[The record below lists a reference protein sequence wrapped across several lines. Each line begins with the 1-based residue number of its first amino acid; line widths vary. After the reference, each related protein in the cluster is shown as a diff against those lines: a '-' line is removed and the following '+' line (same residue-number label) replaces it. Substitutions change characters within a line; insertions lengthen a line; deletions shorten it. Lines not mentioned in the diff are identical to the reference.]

1 MKKIGC
7 CLSLAV
13 LLGACDVHV
22 VHYEKDWKTADAAAD
37 VFHQYWTQGQFSA
50 MYAMSGELLRQ
61 HQTERDFVQAAEQ
74 AMQIYGPIKE
84 SHQLRAACVL
94 NQVSL
99 VYQTDFR
106 NGKASER
113 MIWQVRDDKAELL
126 SYEIVPGEVD
136 TSTLPDSSCSK

>member
-1 MKKIGC
+1 MKNIG

-13 LLGACDVHV
+13 LLGACDVHFG
-22 VHYEKDWKTADAAAD
+22 YYANDWKTADAAAD

-50 MYAMSGELLRQ
+50 MYGMSSEALKR

-84 SHQLRAACVL
+84 SHQLRAACVP
-94 NQVSL
+94 NQVRL

-113 MIWQVRDDKAELL
+113 MVLQVRDNKAELV

-136 TSTLPDSSCSK
+136 ASTLPASSCSK